1 MLARMRS
8 KLPQTHRLRRVRCL
22 FASAAASA
30 HEVKAPATSW
40 LKARFNARLSIS
52 RSRLT
57 PFQLSTH
64 DAQAI
69 ASDRF
74 SLLRSARVSWRTSG

>member
-1 MLARMRS
+1 MHS

-74 SLLRSARVSWRTSG
+74 SLFAQCKSELEASG